1 MKKWALWQKIIGIIL
16 LTGIILFST
25 GAIYVYQSTYTAS
38 EVAQKQSEQATHE
51 KDYDL
56 YSDGKSS
63 ELGVIFYPGAFVAAE
78 SYSQW
83 SSQVAS
89 AGYSVYV
96 LHMPLNLAVF
106 SKNAAQ
112 PIMDDHPNQSFIL
125 AGHSLGGVIASR
137 FVAEHPKE
145 VAGMIFLA
153 SYPDE
158 KGSLQDTN
166 LPVLSIT
173 ASKDGVLNWEKY
185 QKGKN
190 YLPEKTDYIEIKGGN
205 HAGFGMY
212 GAQKGDSSATIT
224 KKAQQTKISI
234 CITEWLDKL
243 KEK

>member
-1 MKKWALWQKIIGIIL
+1 MKKWALPKKIAATIL
-16 LTGIILFST
+16 LTIFVLFGI
-25 GAIYVYQSTYTAS
+25 GVIYIDQSTYTAS
-38 EVAQKQSEQATHE
+38 KAAQKQSEQAIN
-51 KDYDL
+51 KRNYDL
-56 YSDGKSS
+56 YSTKQSKATNI
-63 ELGVIFYPGAFVAAE
+63 IFYPGAFVRPE
-78 SYSQW
+78 SYSKWASQLA
-83 SSQVAS
+83 SS
-89 AGYSVYV
+89 GYNVYI

-112 PIMDDHPNQSFIL
+112 PIIDDHPNQSFIL

-158 KGSLQDTN
+158 KGSLQGTD

-173 ASKDGVLNWEKY
+173 ASKDGVLNWEQY

-212 GAQKGDSSATIT
+212 GAQKGDYSATIS
-224 KKAQQTKISI
+224 KKAQQTKISLY
-234 CITEWLDKL
+234 ITEWLDKL
-243 KEK
+243 EER